1 MAIQPAAKLTP
12 IPEFPSLARRAT
24 GEYNG
29 MAYSFGTHMGGDG
42 PFVSEINALADNVQH
57 NAQEAVD
64 AAGGAIDAQEATE
77 AARDA
82 AADSAGAADGFSRN
96 SADSAAASAESA
108 GAAADS
114 DISAAAQARLADDAR
129 VLSQQARDTTVG
141 LLAEVVEARA
151 ETMAYR
157 DQAEVFASAQF
168 KGTSSTS
175 VIPGAGAKAFAM
187 EPSRSFVLGMY
198 LVVTSASDPTTSMSG
213 YVQSYGPV
221 TGELVIGVD
230 VYSGAAAKADW
241 VIGVAARAATNTL
254 TQKVVTA
261 NEMCVPGV
269 LYIIAAA
276 GITLTLPTSW
286 TAGDPIAFAEA
297 IGGGALY
304 NMVYGATPLRGRA
317 VGTVQMSANYSAS
330 GVLIWADLIRGL
342 V

>member
-29 MAYSFGTHMGGDG
+29 MAYTFGTHMGGPG

-57 NAQEAVD
+57 NAQQAVD

-96 SADSAAASAESA
+96 SAASANASAESA

-151 ETMAYR
+151 ETLAYR

-175 VIPGAGAKAFAM
+175 VTPGAGAKAFAM

-198 LVVTSASDPTTSMSG
+198 LVATSTSDTGTSMSG
-213 YVQSYGPV
+213 YVQSYDPS
-221 TGELVIGVD
+221 TGALVLGVD
-230 VYSGAAAKADW
+230 QFSGPAAKADW
-241 VIGVAARAATNTL
+241 VIGVAAKGAAGL
-254 TQKVVTA
+254 AVQIVTA
-261 NEMCVPGV
+261 NTTAVAGV
-269 LYIIAAA
+269 HYIVTVA
-276 GITLTLPTSW
+276 GITLTMPAAALGRVKVTNASPGLFNVDWRGNTVRDMVPDAPMRIPRGGEFDVIG
-286 TAGDPIAFAEA
+286 AG
-297 IGGGALY
+297 G
-304 NMVYGATPLRGRA
+304 N
-317 VGTVQMSANYSAS
+317 
-330 GVLIWADLIRGL
+330 WA
-342 V
+342 